1 MILMRLFGWVLI
13 STAFIA
19 ASAEAVLAL
28 GPGPRPVL
36 ATGDI
41 WTLLSGVPS
50 SMVGTPEHWL
60 DAVAA
65 SVMMLPAW
73 VAIGLTG
80 VLMVMAGRLRR
91 RTKHRLSAFS

>member
-1 MILMRLFGWVLI
+1 MILIRLFGWVLI
-13 STAFIA
+13 AMAFTA

-41 WTLLSGVPS
+41 WTLLSGLPS
-50 SMVGTPEHWL
+50 SGAGASGHWL
-60 DAVAA
+60 DVLTA
-65 SVMMLPAW
+65 SLLMLPAW

-80 VLMVMAGRLRR
+80 VLMVLGGNVRR
-91 RTKHRLSAFS
+91 RRQRARAFN